1 MKVVICKRITKIR
14 SKFKRLYELIIRME
28 KAGTKLVQARKNHP
42 QRLSLPLWST
52 TMMFEIGLLFERVA
66 EVRTCI
72 RVEINHDML

>member
-1 MKVVICKRITKIR
+1 
-14 SKFKRLYELIIRME
+14 ME

-42 QRLSLPLWST
+42 KRLSLPLWST

-72 RVEINHDML
+72 RVEINHNVL